1 MVYGKFPLKN
11 LLKGRL
17 LKIAE
22 LQDNLIIEMSS
33 KFEIILHGG
42 TAIWRVYKGKRF
54 SFDADFYHA
63 NPAEISEYF
72 EKSEAFNMIRSKLTS
87 SNVLYSRFQKD
98 GVLVEINVSP
108 LFKKIHSIDGEFYL
122 VDGDSIILKTLS
134 PTELLREKI
143 NAFKK
148 RKKARDLYDIFYL
161 LGIANVSKIKNDIK
175 SLVPLL
181 KAMPKDFLGLKE
193 LILVGKVP
201 DFETV
206 TRKVRK
212 YAKG

>member
-1 MVYGKFPLKN
+1 MTYGKLPLRN
-11 LLKGRL
+11 ILKGRL

-22 LQDNLIIEMSS
+22 LQDKLIIEMSS

-72 EKSEAFNMIRSKLTS
+72 EKTGAFNMIRSKLTG
-87 SNVLYSRFQKD
+87 SNVLYSKFQENNI
-98 GVLVEINVSP
+98 LVEINVSP

-143 NAFKK
+143 NAFKN
-148 RKKARDLYDIFYL
+148 RKKSRDLYDIFYL
-161 LGIANVSKIKNDIK
+161 LDTANVSKIKNDIK

-181 KAMPKDFLGLKE
+181 KAMPKDFPGLKE

-201 DFETV
+201 DFETI